1 MKQVKNGTFGFT
13 QIVLT
18 DMQSIHFLSCSIP
31 AQRWC
36 SYTKEHPG
44 LFTSFGQKSL
54 GRTSFSRHIIVAS
67 VGRNF
72 RTSIFLLSIGI
83 TNWGGRLS
91 TVDLPFKVTCF
102 VKNVNNIFNIKW
114 SWSKLVSSRRSNVPT
129 LLFPFSKSSLPSIE
143 RMGDKVR
150 WMDGSS
156 WLSAKTFDQLT
167 FDQMMLYRRC
177 EPTNFTCKM
186 VGFTNATCLWSM
198 IWHER
203 SACQGPILSNSNSR
217 IFVIT

>member
-91 TVDLPFKVTCF
+91 TIDLPFKVTCF

-150 WMDGSS
+150 WMDGSQDIRPTDL
-156 WLSAKTFDQLT
+156 WPNDVVSALRTHQFYLQNGWFYKCYMSVVDDLAW
-167 FDQMMLYRRC
+167 
-177 EPTNFTCKM
+177 KI
-186 VGFTNATCLWSM
+186 SM
-198 IWHER
+198 PG
-203 SACQGPILSNSNSR
+203 ANPIKL
-217 IFVIT
+217 